1 MNYTPEAWR
10 AFIEHLQT
18 VPLNGQAR
26 PYILESWLRCRA
38 VQVDPAPAQVLL
50 RRTSDLDLRVRL
62 EANNNLIDSA
72 VPILAALS
80 ESLAPLSHVL
90 YLTDADGIVLWSTG
104 NNDTMRAYGLLPG
117 FDWSEATMG
126 TNGAGTALAVNR
138 PVAVIGPDHYSLP
151 FHDATCL
158 AAPLRNP
165 TGELIGAID
174 LSTHVED
181 AELSHLSDVVKA
193 ASDIEEALRTRLQ
206 PSPISPSGEDFR
218 GAAVQRRARTNYS

>member
-1 MNYTPEAWR
+1 
-10 AFIEHLQT
+10 
-18 VPLNGQAR
+18 
-26 PYILESWLRCRA
+26 
-38 VQVDPAPAQVLL
+38 
-50 RRTSDLDLRVRL
+50 
-62 EANNNLIDSA
+62 
-72 VPILAALS
+72 
-80 ESLAPLSHVL
+80 
-90 YLTDADGIVLWSTG
+90 
-104 NNDTMRAYGLLPG
+104 
-117 FDWSEATMG
+117 MG

-158 AAPLRNP
+158 AAPLRKP

-206 PSPISPSGEDFR
+206 PSPIAPSGEDSR